1 MSDLR
6 MKLDSLLKKI
16 GIAHLV
22 PDGSDVNLHTFVC
35 QMLCVEKVSDLSFKH
50 LNEISASLDYIVTTD
65 DKKQIYNII
74 SNYENRLLKNK
85 NNECGS

>member
-50 LNEISASLDYIVTTD
+50 LNEISASLDCVVTAD
-65 DKKQIYNII
+65 DNKQIHNII
-74 SNYENRLLKNK
+74 STYKNELLKNR
-85 NNECGS
+85 NE